1 MSSPS
6 QYNER
11 TLLIKVAGG
20 DQYAFRELYLYWHQ
34 VLAGYIYRIT
44 ESKNLTEEIVQDAF
58 LKIWMA
64 RETLSEI
71 DNFKHFLL
79 VVSRNQAFDVLKK
92 QLKEEENRKAWE
104 KSNSAQPNNGQVE
117 SELFSY
123 SVIDAAIDQLP
134 PRRKEVWLLSRHER
148 LTYKEIA
155 GRLGISP
162 ESVKTHLKLASEAIT
177 RFIRAHLPSLIV
189 VYGMV
194 VKKIF

>member
-1 MSSPS
+1 MPSPS
-6 QYNER
+6 QYTEKA
-11 TLLIKVAGG
+11 LLIKVAGG
-20 DQYAFRELYLYWHQ
+20 DQYAFRELYLHWHQ

-44 ESKNLTEEIVQDAF
+44 ESKSLTEEIVQDAF

-64 RETLSEI
+64 RETLAEI

-92 QLKEEENRKAWE
+92 QLKEQENRRAWE
-104 KSNSAQPNNGQVE
+104 KSNSDQTYNEQAE
-117 SELFSY
+117 SGTFSS

-148 LTYKEIA
+148 LRHKEIA
-155 GRLGISP
+155 ERLGISP

-189 VYGMV
+189 IYGMV
-194 VKKIF
+194 LKKIF

>member
-1 MSSPS
+1 M
-6 QYNER
+6 
-11 TLLIKVAGG
+11 KVAGG

-34 VLAGYIYRIT
+34 VLAGYIFRIT
-44 ESKNLTEEIVQDAF
+44 ESKSLTEEIVQDAF

-64 RETLSEI
+64 RETLAEI

-92 QLKEEENRKAWE
+92 QLKEQENRKAWE
-104 KSNSAQPNNGQVE
+104 KSHSDQPYSGQTE
-117 SELFSY
+117 SEPLS
-123 SVIDAAIDQLP
+123 SSLIDAAIDQLS

-148 LTYKEIA
+148 LRYKEIA
-155 GRLGISP
+155 ERLGISP

-189 VYGMV
+189 IYGMV
-194 VKKIF
+194 LKKIF